1 MIPSFDR
8 VTDQPILGRRIQ
20 QPGAEVTELLV
31 AHLGYL
37 GIALILVLGG
47 LGLPI
52 PEEAPI
58 ILAAVLSRNGRMLV
72 PLAFATCLAGVLLG
86 DFVVYFLGY
95 YHGEK
100 VLSLPVTRRLLT
112 RAREAQIKG
121 YFHRHGFKIL
131 VFGRFA
137 VGFRTAAYLT
147 AGILK
152 LPPLK
157 LFLTDLVAASLSTLS
172 MFGLGYVF
180 AQQIQSGIKEAQQV
194 LTVTVAASIALLLAY
209 RYYKGRQRAGL
220 PVGPPVLFGDE
231 LPLPPDDLESHPD
244 QIEGVKIAA
253 EFDSLVAAKASSGL
267 PPPAP
272 IRSLAAPHEQSAS
285 DSSSRA
291 PASIST
297 TTTSQPPSVEDTV
310 PHRNASGQSAPIDPT
325 LIGVA
330 AQHPQAPTR
339 S

>member
-8 VTDQPILGRRIQ
+8 VTDQPIPARTIQ

-72 PLAFATCLAGVLLG
+72 PLAFSTCLAGVLLG

-147 AGILK
+147 AGILQ

-157 LFLTDLVAASLSTLS
+157 LFLTDLVAASLSTLL
-172 MFGLGYVF
+172 MFGLGYAF
-180 AQQIQSGIKEAQQV
+180 AQQIQSGIKEVQQV
-194 LTVTVAASIALLLAY
+194 LTVTLAASIALLLAY

-220 PVGPPVLFGDE
+220 PVGPPVLFGDD

-244 QIEGVKIAA
+244 QNEGQRIAA
-253 EFDSLVAAKASSGL
+253 EFDSLVAAKASSHPAL
-267 PPPAP
+267 PPPS
-272 IRSLAAPHEQSAS
+272 RDHAAPKEQSAS
-285 DSSSRA
+285 DSASRA
-291 PASIST
+291 PASVST
-297 TTTSQPPSVEDTV
+297 STPSQSPLAEDTV
-310 PHRNASGQSAPIDPT
+310 PHRHASGQGAPIDPT

-330 AQHPQAPTR
+330 AQHPQAPAR